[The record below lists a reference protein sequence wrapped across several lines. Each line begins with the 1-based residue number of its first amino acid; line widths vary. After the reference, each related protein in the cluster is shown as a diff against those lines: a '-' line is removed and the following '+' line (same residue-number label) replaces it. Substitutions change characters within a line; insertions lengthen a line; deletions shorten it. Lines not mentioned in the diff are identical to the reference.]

1 MYEFVFVTWWARDA
15 VKKKLER
22 QMIYLSSRT
31 LMHCI
36 PSRMHKDVY

>member
-1 MYEFVFVTWWARDA
+1 MNLFLSPDEPVMRL
-15 VKKKLER
+15 KKER

>member
-1 MYEFVFVTWWARDA
+1 MNLLLSPDEPVMRL
-15 VKKKLER
+15 KKLER